1 MPVHNE
7 LLSFLACLAVVNR
20 KASANKYLQDVLQR
34 LPEGPIN
41 QLKDL
46 LPPFWKPVNLIPI
59 PEI

>member
-1 MPVHNE
+1 
-7 LLSFLACLAVVNR
+7 LAVVDR